1 MDQHGKRSGS
11 VAAIATAGLLL
22 AGGPALAYPYDAVG
36 DDYPS
41 DQAYAEV
48 LSSTPVYR
56 QVRVI
61 TPRQECYQQQV
72 VYNDYGN
79 SLAGT
84 LLGGLVGG
92 VVGHQIGRGS
102 GNAIATGL
110 GAVVGASVGN
120 NIARANAGQ
129 QVGYQQR
136 CTVVND
142 VHYEQRP
149 DGYDV
154 TYRYGGRI
162 YRTRLPYD
170 PGPRLLVNVNV
181 APAAY

>member
-1 MDQHGKRSGS
+1 MNKLSS
-11 VAAIATAGLLL
+11 VAVAAAAFGASL
-22 AGGPALAYPYDAVG
+22 AAQADPYYA
-36 DDYPS
+36 S
-41 DQAYAEV
+41 QAYAEV
-48 LSSTPVYR
+48 LSSTPIYR
-56 QVRVI
+56 EVRVDQ
-61 TPRQECYQQQV
+61 PRQECYDQQV
-72 VYNDYGN
+72 VYQEPRYQGN
-79 SLAGT
+79 EVAGT

-92 VVGHQIGRGS
+92 VVGHAFGRGS
-102 GNAIATGL
+102 GNVLATAA

-142 VHYEQRP
+142 VHYEQRS